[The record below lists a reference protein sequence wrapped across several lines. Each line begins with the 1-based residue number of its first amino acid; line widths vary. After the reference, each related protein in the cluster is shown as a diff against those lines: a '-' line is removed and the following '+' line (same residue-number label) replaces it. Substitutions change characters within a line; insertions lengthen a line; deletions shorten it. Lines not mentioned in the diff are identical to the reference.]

1 MTAKRTSYHHGNLRR
16 ALLDSGLALLAEK
29 GPDGFTL
36 REVAR
41 RAGVSHAAPYHHFAD
56 RGALIR
62 GIVAESF
69 ELLGSALAEAA
80 SDAGADPFERLEA
93 MGLAYVD
100 FALDHPQRYRLM
112 FRTELSRSVDPDLPT
127 EADAAGG
134 GAFAT
139 LMAAVQDAAD
149 QGLLRDGTD
158 AGGAAVTA
166 WSSVHGLASLILEGA
181 IGILPDQRE
190 RARPTSSGSS
200 STASGDESPRFGT
213 SYFNDHLRAHSRR
226 GRRRLALAAPRSRA
240 HRTRPI

>member
-1 MTAKRTSYHHGNLRR
+1 MNAKRSSYHHGNLRR
-16 ALLDSGLALLAEK
+16 ALLDAGLELLTER
-29 GPDGFTL
+29 GPEGFTM

-56 RGALIR
+56 RGALVR

-80 SDAGADPFERLEA
+80 SGAGADPFDRLRA

-100 FALDHPQRYRLM
+100 FALNHPQRYRLM
-112 FRTELSRSVDPDLPT
+112 FRTELSRSADPELAT
-127 EADAAGG
+127 EADLAGG
-134 GAFAT
+134 GAFGT
-139 LMAAVQDAAD
+139 LMSAVQDAAD

-181 IGILPDQRE
+181 IGIRPDQRE
-190 RARPTSSGSS
+190 RARQV
-200 STASGDESPRFGT
+200 ASHVVELVVDG
-213 SYFNDHLRAHSRR
+213 LRR
-226 GRRRLALAAPRSRA
+226 
-240 HRTRPI
+240 

>member
-1 MTAKRTSYHHGNLRR
+1 MTAKRSSYHHGNLRR
-16 ALLDSGLALLAEK
+16 ALLDSGLALLSER

-56 RGALIR
+56 RGALVR

-69 ELLGSALAEAA
+69 ELLGSALADAA
-80 SDAGADPFERLEA
+80 LVSGDDPFDRLEA

-112 FRTELSRSVDPDLPT
+112 FRTELSRSTDTDAPT
-127 EADAAGG
+127 EADLAGG

-139 LMAAVQDAAD
+139 LMAVVQDAAD

-181 IGILPDQRE
+181 IGIRADQRE
-190 RARPTSSGSS
+190 RARQVAAHVIGLVV
-200 STASGDESPRFGT
+200 GG
-213 SYFNDHLRAHSRR
+213 LRR
-226 GRRRLALAAPRSRA
+226 
-240 HRTRPI
+240 

>member
-1 MTAKRTSYHHGNLRR
+1 MTTKRSSYHHGDLRR
-16 ALLDSGLALLAEK
+16 ALLDSGLALLAER

-56 RGALIR
+56 RGALVR

-69 ELLGSALAEAA
+69 DLLGSALADA
-80 SDAGADPFERLEA
+80 SSGAGDDPLDRLSA

-112 FRTELSRSVDPDLPT
+112 FRTELSRSADPEEPT

-139 LMAAVQDAAD
+139 LVSAVQDAAD

-181 IGILPDQRE
+181 IGIRPDQRE
-190 RARPTSSGSS
+190 RARQV
-200 STASGDESPRFGT
+200 ASHVVALVVDG
-213 SYFNDHLRAHSRR
+213 LRR
-226 GRRRLALAAPRSRA
+226 
-240 HRTRPI
+240 